1 MNNNIE
7 LLLSEIL
14 DCGIGD
20 LCILE
25 GCNYNWS
32 DIVNHCKENYG
43 ESSVTLEN
51 LFYSIIDFGM
61 MDLVSE
67 IEEKIDEIK
76 KKIYETNDE
85 DEIDKL
91 ESVLEELRIIS
102 PQDDIGF
109 YFNYLDN
116 NVYFNNNEEI
126 YTRYLKDEIDNF
138 ENNTGFSLY

>member
-1 MNNNIE
+1 MNDNLW

-14 DCGIGD
+14 DCGLGD

-25 GCNYNWS
+25 NCNYDWS
-32 DIVNHCKENYG
+32 EIIDYCKENYR
-43 ESSVTLEN
+43 ELTLEN

-61 MDLVSE
+61 MDLVSK
-67 IEEKIDEIK
+67 IKEKIDEIK
-76 KKIYETNDE
+76 KEIYETD
-85 DEIDKL
+85 DKDKIDKL
-91 ESVLEELRIIS
+91 ESVLEKLRKIS

-109 YFNYLDN
+109 YFNYLDS

-126 YTRYLKDEIDNF
+126 YTKYLKDEIDNF